1 MGEDLILKG
10 IPEQSEIGYLTLYE
24 SYGYFEV
31 GSYYKTP
38 KLPIWIVCSESHYSL
53 LFTLDFNQT
62 KGKDLQLDLI
72 YYDELAK

>member
-1 MGEDLILKG
+1 MLTGKAYSNVHNGDQPMGEDLILKG
-10 IPEQSEIGYLTLYE
+10 IAEQSEIGYLTLYE

-53 LFTLDFNQT
+53 LFTLDFN
-62 KGKDLQLDLI
+62 
-72 YYDELAK
+72 